1 MVKALLA
8 RIVIL
13 AVAFLVVDGLM
24 DTVDI
29 SGGFLGAVGLSVVYG
44 ISSAVI
50 GTALRFLTL
59 PLVLLTVGLFEFVIN
74 GALLLVTEWLTGWIE
89 LDRFLTA
96 VGASVILSIVSTVL
110 GFLVVM
116 VFPET
121 RRKRS

>member
-8 RIVIL
+8 RIVVL

-24 DTVDI
+24 DTVHVN
-29 SGGFLGAVGLSVVYG
+29 GGFLGAVGLAVVYG
-44 ISSAVI
+44 LASAVI
-50 GTALRFLTL
+50 GTALRLLTL

-74 GALLLVTEWLTGWIE
+74 GVMLLLTEWLTGWIE

-110 GFLVVM
+110 GFLVAIVL
-116 VFPET
+116 PET
-121 RRKRS
+121 RRNR